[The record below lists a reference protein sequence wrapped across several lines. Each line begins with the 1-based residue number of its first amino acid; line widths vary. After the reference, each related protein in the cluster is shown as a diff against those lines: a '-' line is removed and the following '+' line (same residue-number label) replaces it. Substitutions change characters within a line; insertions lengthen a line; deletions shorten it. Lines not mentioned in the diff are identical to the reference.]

1 MFTTRCATLIAAFLG
16 LALGSG
22 IVDAN
27 EAVSS
32 YPNRPIR
39 LIVPWPA
46 GGSVDAI
53 ARTLAARLSSALGQ
67 QVIVDNRAGASG
79 NIGAGAGAKAAP
91 DGYTL
96 LVATTPMVISAS
108 LQNDLPFNV
117 ATDFAPISLITT
129 VPNVLVVGPGGPPSV
144 KALVAQAKAAPGSVK
159 YASSGQGT
167 QLYLIGES
175 FKRAAGVDIVHVPYK
190 GGPPALTDL
199 LGGHVQLMFPGVPT
213 VLPYLTGH
221 RLKALAV
228 TSRQRLPLLPDVPT
242 MAEAGFPGV
251 EGSDWYGVVG
261 PAGTPKEIV
270 ARLNAEIAKVIG
282 TPQVRDDLIHAG
294 FLPTTSTPEQFASL
308 MDSDRKKW
316 AAVVKQSSIKQE

>member
-1 MFTTRCATLIAAFLG
+1 MSAFRRLIVLTAA
-16 LALGSG
+16 LALAGG
-22 IVDAN
+22 LVHA
-27 EAVSS
+27 EPVAAW
-32 YPNRPIR
+32 PGKPIR

-46 GGSVDAI
+46 GGSVDSI
-53 ARTLAARLSSALGQ
+53 ARILAVRLSASLGQ

-199 LGGHVQLMFPGVPT
+199 LGGHVQLMF
-213 VLPYLTGH
+213 
-221 RLKALAV
+221 
-228 TSRQRLPLLPDVPT
+228 
-242 MAEAGFPGV
+242 
-251 EGSDWYGVVG
+251 
-261 PAGTPKEIV
+261 
-270 ARLNAEIAKVIG
+270 
-282 TPQVRDDLIHAG
+282 
-294 FLPTTSTPEQFASL
+294 
-308 MDSDRKKW
+308 
-316 AAVVKQSSIKQE
+316 